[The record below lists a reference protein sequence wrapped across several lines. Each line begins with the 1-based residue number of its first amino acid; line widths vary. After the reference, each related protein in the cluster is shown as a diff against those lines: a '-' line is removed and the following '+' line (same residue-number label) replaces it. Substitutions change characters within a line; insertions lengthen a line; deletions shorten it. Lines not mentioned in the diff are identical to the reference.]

1 MDTKHSDVLIIGGGI
16 SGCSLLYLLTAYTDV
31 GSVTLLE
38 KYDHLDPLNS
48 NAHSNSQTLH
58 CGDIETN
65 YSHEKAAHVNVAASM
80 TLSYVDKVSDDLTL
94 KRNYGKMLLGVGEE
108 ECRVVRT
115 RAEEFTDLFPTIR
128 IAEAEELA
136 TLEPSV
142 ALQDGKPRPEEIV
155 ALYNDQGW
163 AIDYGRLTDSFAA
176 KAQEMPGKDVTI
188 DLSTEIVDLNQVGD
202 RWSATAKSGQVY
214 EASFLVVSA
223 GSYSLLL
230 AKKAGYGKNLS
241 VLPVS
246 GSFYFAP
253 KVLEHKVYTVQNP
266 KLPFA
271 AIHGDPDMTE
281 PDKTRFGPTAL
292 VLPVLERFNAKTA
305 KGFMESFNFDHET
318 AGVLYELMKD
328 KDIRHFIYENLGYEI
343 PVYGK
348 RSFIHAVNKIV
359 PDLTVNDI
367 EFADHTT
374 GVRPQMIDRDAKQL
388 MMGAAK
394 IDPGNCVIFN
404 MTPSPG
410 ATSALHNASEDL
422 RSIADQ
428 LELTV
433 NDTALAEIYGG
444 EAVGVS

>member
-1 MDTKHSDVLIIGGGI
+1 MGSKHSDVLIIGGGI
-16 SGCSLLYLLTAYTDV
+16 SGCSLLHLITEYTDV
-31 GSVTLLE
+31 ESVTLVE

-65 YSHEKAAHVNVAASM
+65 YNHEKAAHVNIAAGM
-80 TLSYVDKVSDDLTL
+80 TLSYIDKVSGDPTL
-94 KRNYGKMLLGVGEE
+94 KRNYGKMLLGIGEE
-108 ECRVVRT
+108 ECSVVRQRT
-115 RAEEFTDLFPTIR
+115 EDFNDLFPTIR
-128 IAEAEELA
+128 IAEAAELA
-136 TLEPSV
+136 TLEPAV
-142 ALQDGKPRPEEIV
+142 ALKDGKPRPEEIV

-163 AIDYGRLTDSFAA
+163 AVDYGRLTDSFAERA
-176 KAQEMPGKDVTI
+176 QKAPGKEVTI
-188 DLSTEIVDLNQVGD
+188 DLSTEIVDLTESGD
-202 RWSATAKSGQVY
+202 NWIATAKSGETY

-230 AKKAGYGKNLS
+230 AKKAGYGSNLS
-241 VLPVS
+241 VMPVS

-271 AIHGDPDMTE
+271 AIHGDPDMTQ

-292 VLPVLERFNAKTA
+292 VLPVLERYNAKTA
-305 KGFMESFNFDHET
+305 KGFLESFNFDHDT
-318 AGVLYELMKD
+318 AGVLYDLMKD

-343 PVYGK
+343 PIFGK

-359 PDLTVNDI
+359 PDLTVKDI

-374 GVRPQMIDRDAKQL
+374 GVRPQMIDRDTRQL

-394 IDPGNCVIFN
+394 IDPGNRVIFN

-410 ATSALHNASEDL
+410 ATSALHNATEDL
-422 RSIADQ
+422 RSVADQ
-428 LELTV
+428 LGLSI
-433 NDTALAEIYGG
+433 DDDALSEIYGT
-444 EAVGVS
+444 EAVAV